1 MGQISDNTAEHGETS
16 LIIEVS
22 NWYSVMVRLSFKL
35 IHHNPEN
42 IKVFQS
48 DGINVTQAMLLN
60 HFLRPTISFLPFKSI
75 TLPPYCLTTSQSCF
89 YHIYVVRLNICIKL
103 AQSLLSVK
111 VYFYICDAC
120 GSLHVDADMKVHTT
134 TYQN

>member
-1 MGQISDNTAEHGETS
+1 
-16 LIIEVS
+16 
-22 NWYSVMVRLSFKL
+22 
-35 IHHNPEN
+35 
-42 IKVFQS
+42 
-48 DGINVTQAMLLN
+48 MLLN